1 MQCGKKKYAIRF
13 LVNVT
18 HISSCMH
25 YSYYYPSNS
34 RMLWKIL
41 DEIIEMIFSSDVN
54 VKYVYI
60 LQFVELWND
69 NLIIFLF
76 DNYII
81 SENSKT
87 YDYTDNPLIVENKIS
102 LDV

>member
-1 MQCGKKKYAIRF
+1 MNDCKSMLHNKGMQCGKMNYAIRF

-60 LQFVELWND
+60 LQFIEEIKYEIETL
-69 NLIIFLF
+69 
-76 DNYII
+76 
-81 SENSKT
+81 
-87 YDYTDNPLIVENKIS
+87 
-102 LDV
+102 

>member
-1 MQCGKKKYAIRF
+1 MQCGKMNYAIRF

-60 LQFVELWND
+60 LQFIEVWNR
-69 NLIIFLF
+69 NIISFLF
-76 DNYII
+76 DNYIM
-81 SENSKT
+81 SEYSKT
-87 YDYTDNPLIVENKIS
+87 GDNSCNPLMKNKLL